1 MGIPTCVQVVHRE
14 NPLLKDPTNVDNVQ
28 LGKVPYDI
36 LTCLGEGKERRLL
49 LKGIYTYIYLWI
61 VIPESAFRTTQRIK
75 MKRTLFA

>member
-1 MGIPTCVQVVHRE
+1 MGIPTCAQVVHRE

-28 LGKVPYDI
+28 PGKAPYGI

-61 VIPESAFRTTQRIK
+61 VIPESTS
-75 MKRTLFA
+75 L